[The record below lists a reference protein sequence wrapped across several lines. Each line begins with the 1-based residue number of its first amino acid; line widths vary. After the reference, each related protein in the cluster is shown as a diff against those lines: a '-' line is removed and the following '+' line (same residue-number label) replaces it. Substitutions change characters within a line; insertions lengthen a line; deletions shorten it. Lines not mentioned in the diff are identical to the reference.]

1 VKIRLTIN
9 GQRRDGTLA
18 NTPAAQ
24 DFYARLPLRLTLDD
38 YARTEKIA
46 YLAEPLS
53 GEGAPAGFAPRAGD
67 IAYYAPWGNLAIFYR
82 NFGYSTGLVQLARL
96 EGDTGILAAPG
107 PLEILIEP
115 DGAARR

>member
-1 VKIRLTIN
+1 VKIGLTIN
-9 GQRRDGTLA
+9 GQRIDGTLSS
-18 NTPAAQ
+18 TLAARE
-24 DFYARLPLRLTLDD
+24 FYARLPMRLTLDD

-53 GEGAPAGFAPRAGD
+53 DKDAPAGFAPRAGD

-82 NFGYSTGLVQLARL
+82 NFGYSTGLVKLGRL
-96 EGDTGILAAPG
+96 EGDIGILAAPG
-107 PLEILIEP
+107 PLEALIEP

>member
-18 NTPAAQ
+18 GTPAAQ

-53 GEGAPAGFAPRAGD
+53 GEDAAQVSRRARVTLLHG
-67 IAYYAPWGNLAIFYR
+67 
-82 NFGYSTGLVQLARL
+82 TGEAW
-96 EGDTGILAAPG
+96 TP
-107 PLEILIEP
+107 
-115 DGAARR
+115 